1 MSPVLYTGTTLVCL
15 DIDGKQ
21 FLSMRRLYKHVN
33 VSTIT
38 GQANFSIRPSKPS
51 KSLAHDCFNA
61 QRLFETSKV
70 VTGHNIK
77 DDLKSFES
85 IYFFQM
91 I

>member
-1 MSPVLYTGTTLVCL
+1 MGNNFCRCIGCTNN
-15 DIDGKQ
+15 
-21 FLSMRRLYKHVN
+21 VN

-51 KSLAHDCFNA
+51 KSRAHDCFNA
-61 QRLFETSKV
+61 QRLFETSQV
-70 VTGHNIK
+70 VIGPNIK

-85 IYFFQM
+85 IFFFQM